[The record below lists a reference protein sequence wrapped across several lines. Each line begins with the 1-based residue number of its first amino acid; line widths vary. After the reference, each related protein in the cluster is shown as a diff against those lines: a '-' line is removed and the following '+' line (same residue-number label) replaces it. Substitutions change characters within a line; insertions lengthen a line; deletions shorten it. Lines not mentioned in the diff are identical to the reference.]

1 MVNNNVTVMSSVQVR
16 EMDSTNCRDMW
27 FMVSA
32 HVSTVMVNSHVFV
45 VAWQV
50 EEFDDNSVAS
60 QAQRRVAFDVM
71 SASFSMRDAAEFNT
85 EVSEEDMAAVEAWVN
100 SQVNQ

>member
-1 MVNNNVTVMSSVQVR
+1 MNNVTVMSSVQVR
-16 EMDSTNCRDMW
+16 EANYLNSRNMW

-32 HVSTVMVNSHVFV
+32 HVSTLAVGNHVFV

-50 EEFDDNSVAS
+50 EEHATTS
-60 QAQRRVAFDVM
+60 QRRVAFDVM
-71 SASFSMRDAAEFNT
+71 SANFSMRSAAEFG
-85 EVSEEDMAAVEAWVN
+85 EEMSEEDMAAVEAWVN

>member
-1 MVNNNVTVMSSVQVR
+1 MENNNVVVMSTAEVR
-16 EMDSTNCRDMW
+16 SMNSTNCRDMW

-32 HVSTVMVNSHVFV
+32 HVSTVMVNGHVFV

-50 EEFDDNSVAS
+50 EEFDDNSSAAQV
-60 QAQRRVAFDVM
+60 QRRVAFDVM
-71 SASFSMRDAAEFNT
+71 SANFSMRNAAEFSS

>member
-1 MVNNNVTVMSSVQVR
+1 MVNNNVVVMSSVQVR
-16 EMDSTNCRDMW
+16 EMNSTNCRDMW

-32 HVSTVMVNSHVFV
+32 HVSTVMVNSHVLV

-50 EEFDDNSVAS
+50 EEFDDNSSAA

-71 SASFSMRDAAEFNT
+71 SANFSMRNSAEFES

-100 SQVNQ
+100 SQVSQ

>member
-1 MVNNNVTVMSSVQVR
+1 MNNVTVMSSVQVR
-16 EMDSTNCRDMW
+16 AMDSTNCRDMW

-32 HVSTVMVNSHVFV
+32 HVSTVMVNSHVLV

-50 EEFDDNSVAS
+50 EEFDDNASVA

-71 SASFSMRDAAEFNT
+71 SANFSMRNAAEFDS
-85 EVSEEDMAAVEAWVN
+85 EVSEDDMVVVEAWVN